1 MKAAPLLPSERIVVI
16 DVLRGFALLGILFVN
31 IEMFAHPIE
40 RIVLPIDPATGPVDR
55 LADWLVRCFGEGKF
69 YSLFSLLFGLGFGLQ
84 LLRAEERG
92 SGIVGVHTRR
102 LLVLLLIGLIHA
114 VLIWMGDILTVY
126 ALFGF
131 LLLLFRTV
139 KPRTLLIWAAVCLA
153 LPVALNTLGTVGV
166 SLGRLA
172 GPEVSAQMDRAFAEQ
187 DSTTRADL
195 ASAYE
200 IYAGGS
206 YGAILERRVHDLGFS
221 SIGYLVLGPNIF
233 AMFLVGLYFARRR
246 FFADIEGNAGFFAK
260 LFRWACPV
268 GIFCNV
274 LYATLV
280 QPLSRMQPNP
290 PLLAA
295 MIAYA
300 VGAPALCLA
309 YVSGIT
315 LLFRRETWR
324 KFLRPLAAAGRF
336 PLSNYLLQSVICTMI
351 FYSYGFGLFGQIG
364 KAAGV
369 GLAAVIYALL
379 LGLSVWWSARF
390 QFGPA
395 EWLWRALTYMAAPPM
410 RIGSSRRE

>member
-1 MKAAPLLPSERIVVI
+1 MKPAPLLPSERIVTI
-16 DVLRGFALLGILFVN
+16 DVLRGFALLGILVVN
-31 IEMFAHPIE
+31 MEMFSHPVQ
-40 RIVLPIDPATGPVDR
+40 RIVLPIDSATGAVDR
-55 LADWLVRCFGEGKF
+55 VADWLVRCFGEGKF

-92 SGIVGVHTRR
+92 SGIAGVHTRR
-102 LLVLLLIGLIHA
+102 LLVLLLIGVIHA
-114 VLIWMGDILTVY
+114 VLIWMGDILMVY

-131 LLLLFRTV
+131 LLLLFRKA
-139 KPRTLLIWAAVCLA
+139 KPRTLLIWTAVCVA
-153 LPVALNTLGTVGV
+153 LPVGLNTLGTVGV
-166 SLGRLA
+166 SFGRLA

-195 ASAYE
+195 ASGYE

-206 YGAILERRVHDLGFS
+206 YGAVLERRVRDLGFS
-221 SIGYLVLGPNIF
+221 GVGFLVMGPSIF
-233 AMFLVGLYFARRR
+233 AMFLIGLYFARRQ
-246 FFADIEGNAGFFAK
+246 FFADIEKYAGFFAK

-268 GIFCNV
+268 GILCNV
-274 LYATLV
+274 VYATLLP
-280 QPLSRMQPNP
+280 PLSRMVPSP

-295 MIAYA
+295 MTVYA

-324 KFLRPLAAAGRF
+324 KFLRPLAAAGRL

-351 FYSYGFGLFGQIG
+351 FYSYGFGLFGQVG

-379 LGLSVWWSARF
+379 LGLSVWWSVRF

-410 RIGSSRRE
+410 RIESSRKG